1 MPESINESWW
11 NPFTWG
17 QQNQN
22 SAISIGNI
30 ERYLRIGFNKP
41 PRTLDVNDQETVNQI
56 VERLI
61 AAVISGL
68 GIKKLQQI
76 PANTVFDDMK
86 KQSGIPSFRKAVDQP
101 NFTTG
106 MMICNL
112 LTSSP
117 EINVTLKSN
126 LSPKEQIEYLE
137 QSLINGTA
145 LRSEEF
151 RDQMIDDTTASKRD
165 FKYLFKSKSNVNV
178 ARMVGRENLNYFNKM
193 EEKLGTLKPD
203 IIKSLGIVLTDGGSP
218 SNLLSTINE
227 NYNKKDIYNSYLVSK
242 KGDNKM
248 SLKRR
253 RIRKVVINENIKLFK
268 HQIYLEKK
276 KINESIKKYNDLEKE
291 IKALKTEVLKE
302 FKIPG
307 TDFDI
312 NVSDILSK
320 GKDFVVD
327 DLKKSVAKAPES
339 AIDVG
344 EEEIIDVVAGMLGLK
359 PDDLDSEAKQL
370 FYEVLKQ
377 TFENMNLMDMAGIFL
392 GTTSKDQI
400 VEDVI
405 QGLAEALTKYGIKKL
420 YHLVEEIPVL
430 NMLVPNEETLF
441 GAVGGEIVQEKVAD
455 FAVEKLKPEI
465 LKMIDKLSFSDI
477 LSGASKLMGL
487 SESINYEIDVSRR
500 KIKQYNRN
508 LKILNSLK

>member
-1 MPESINESWW
+1 M
-11 NPFTWG
+11 
-17 QQNQN
+17 
-22 SAISIGNI
+22 
-30 ERYLRIGFNKP
+30 
-41 PRTLDVNDQETVNQI
+41 
-56 VERLI
+56 
-61 AAVISGL
+61 
-68 GIKKLQQI
+68 
-76 PANTVFDDMK
+76 
-86 KQSGIPSFRKAVDQP
+86 
-101 NFTTG
+101 
-106 MMICNL
+106 
-112 LTSSP
+112 SSP

-137 QSLINGTA
+137 QTLKNKTA

-151 RDQMIDDTTASKRD
+151 RDQTLDDLLASKRD
-165 FKYLFKSKSNVNV
+165 FKNIFRSKSKINVD
-178 ARMVGRENLNYFNKM
+178 RMVGRENYKYFRKM
-193 EEKLGTLKPD
+193 QEKLDSLGPD
-203 IIKSLGIVLTDGGSP
+203 VIKSLGITLTDGGAP
-218 SNLLSTINE
+218 STLLNNINE

-276 KINESIKKYNDLEKE
+276 KINESIRKYNDLEKE
-291 IKALKTEVLKE
+291 IKALKSEVLKE

-307 TDFDI
+307 TDFDV

-320 GKDFVVD
+320 GKDLVVND
-327 DLKKSVAKAPES
+327 FKKTLAKAPES

-377 TFENMNLMDMAGIFL
+377 TFENANLMDIAGIFL

-400 VEDVI
+400 VEDII

-420 YHLVEEIPVL
+420 YGLVEEIPVL
-430 NMLVPNEETLF
+430 NMVVPNEETLF
-441 GAVGGEIVQEKVAD
+441 GAIGGEIVQEKVAD

-465 LKMIDKLSFSDI
+465 LKMIDNFSFSDI
-477 LSGASKLMGL
+477 LSGASKLIGL